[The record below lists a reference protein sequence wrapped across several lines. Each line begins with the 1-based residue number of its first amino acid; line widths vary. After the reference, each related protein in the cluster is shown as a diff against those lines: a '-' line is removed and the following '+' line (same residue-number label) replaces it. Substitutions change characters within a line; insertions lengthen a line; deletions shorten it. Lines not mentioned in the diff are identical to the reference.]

1 MVLEQMGDT
10 TSSGDSIINR
20 LIIILS
26 YDGSTEDM
34 IINYTLLSLNF
45 GVAASLLLLSE
56 TTQTSLRKWL
66 HALASFLFFVL
77 FQIVLCLEVHCVGI
91 SIIWCAIMGWILMD
105 RRTPRVDIPIVL
117 LSSQR
122 DILLGMDIVVICYYA
137 LVSDSITTIAHILAI
152 VVLGI
157 PSYIWTN
164 SEVFANSRRPSLPL
178 VE

>member
-1 MVLEQMGDT
+1 MVLEQMGDPT
-10 TSSGDSIINR
+10 TSSGGDSIINR
-20 LIIILS
+20 LIIIVS

-34 IINYTLLSLNF
+34 IINYTLLLLNF

-122 DILLGMDIVVICYYA
+122 DIVLGMDIVVICYYA
-137 LVSDSITTIAHILAI
+137 LVSDSITTIAHM
-152 VVLGI
+152 
-157 PSYIWTN
+157 
-164 SEVFANSRRPSLPL
+164 
-178 VE
+178 

>member
-20 LIIILS
+20 LIIIIS
-26 YDGSTEDM
+26 FDGSTEAM
-34 IINYTLLSLNF
+34 IINYTLLLLNF
-45 GVAASLLLLSE
+45 GVAASLLLLS

-137 LVSDSITTIAHILAI
+137 LVSDSITTIAHICPWYSILH
-152 VVLGI
+152 LD
-157 PSYIWTN
+157 
-164 SEVFANSRRPSLPL
+164 E
-178 VE
+178 